1 MHCVF
6 LSLNGG
12 VEEWCHHIPQHS
24 TVSLGSLGS
33 EGAVGQQELMTC
45 PVMAGWLQGPQ
56 KPPVKAWGASKE
68 CPLITKDKKAWK
80 VLLDL
85 QASRKDQRHGTV
97 SVPPDLGWERG
108 SHIKL
113 PGVAFWDCGATGQ
126 RCGSGWVL
134 NVCDEDQGQ
143 EGYPFLAL
151 ICKTDFSREGFCS
164 FDFST

>member
-12 VEEWCHHIPQHS
+12 VEEWCHHMPQHS

-33 EGAVGQQELMTC
+33 EGVVGQQELMTC
-45 PVMAGWLQGPQ
+45 PVMSGWLQGPQ

-68 CPLITKDKKAWK
+68 CPLITREKKAWK
-80 VLLDL
+80 VLLDP

-108 SHIKL
+108 SHIKVTQGGL
-113 PGVAFWDCGATGQ
+113 LGLWGHRAVVWKGVGVKCLWWGPGARRV
-126 RCGSGWVL
+126 
-134 NVCDEDQGQ
+134 
-143 EGYPFLAL
+143 PFPH
-151 ICKTDFSREGFCS
+151 
-164 FDFST
+164 FDLQNWFQ